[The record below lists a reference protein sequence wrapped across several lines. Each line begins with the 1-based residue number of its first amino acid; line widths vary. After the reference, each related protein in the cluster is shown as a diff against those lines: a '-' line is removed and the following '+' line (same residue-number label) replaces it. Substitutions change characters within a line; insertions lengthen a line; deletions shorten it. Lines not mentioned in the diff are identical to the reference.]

1 MSTSKL
7 PNDGI
12 VLIFCDSCSFFSYS
26 LQCMMISKKP
36 DTLNIVLICI
46 NFAYYPKKVSGY
58 ESSETIVYFI
68 DFLYRARK

>member
-1 MSTSKL
+1 
-7 PNDGI
+7 
-12 VLIFCDSCSFFSYS
+12 
-26 LQCMMISKKP
+26 MMISKKP
-36 DTLNIVLICI
+36 DTFNIVLICI